1 MSSDSAPFADGN
13 YDPFEA
19 LEAADKFSTADIL
32 DIEADESEPPEEV
45 WGGLRLAPGQLME
58 VIGGS
63 GLGKSRMMVNLA
75 INQVLGRDFAGL
87 PTCKR
92 PLKWVFFGNENGYYR
107 YRTDARMMLKF
118 CNSAQREQIR
128 NHIFL
133 PTLKRPMDAHVSL
146 SDEKNRIKFKMTIRY
161 RDADVAVFDPWGAV
175 IDGDELDDGDVRKT
189 IFEIMDILTAN
200 VKKPTVGIILNHSR
214 NGIKEIADAAGFGAA
229 NYGKNSKAI
238 FTVMRNVWNLR
249 PGHFAEPTTKIE
261 LIHAKCSDFQPYPP
275 RAVDFDPRTF
285 TYDLDPAFDH
295 MAWQS
300 ELEIAKRKGSSLTP
314 TQRNDALI
322 RQDEEQ
328 RRKIKEYVASKGP
341 LPKTELVA
349 WMRKQ
354 GISINRAQILYSSM
368 LKSGD
373 LAKVTEHLTS
383 RVVVGIPSDIIKL
396 HTNAPFGTYRTS
408 PPSCPLIPPHAPLM
422 RSPLMS

>member
-1 MSSDSAPFADGN
+1 MSSDSAPFAEGN
-13 YDPFEA
+13 YDPREA

-63 GLGKSRMMVNLA
+63 GLGKSRMMLNLA

-87 PTCKR
+87 PTYKR
-92 PLKWVFFGNENGYYR
+92 PLNWVFFGNENGFYR
-107 YRTDARMMLKF
+107 YRNDAKKMLKF
-118 CNSAQREQIR
+118 CSSEQREQIR

-133 PTLKRPMDAHVSL
+133 PTMEKPLDIHVSL
-146 SDEKNRIKFKMTIRY
+146 SDENNRIKFKTTILY

-189 IFEIMDILTAN
+189 IFEIMDILAAN

-214 NGIKEIADAAGFGAA
+214 NGIKELADAAGFSAA

-249 PGHFAEPTTKIE
+249 PGHITEPITKIE

-295 MAWQS
+295 VAWQS
-300 ELEIAKRKGSSLTP
+300 ELEIAKRKGSSLSP
-314 TQRNDALI
+314 TQQGDALKQRYESV
-322 RQDEEQ
+322 RQ
-328 RRKIKEYVASKGP
+328 KIKEHVISKGH
-341 LPKTELVA
+341 LFKSELED
-349 WMRKQ
+349 WMRAQ
-354 GISINRAQILYSSM
+354 GVSKNVSQSIYSSM
-368 LKSGD
+368 IKSGE
-373 LAKVTEHLTS
+373 LAKTTENITS
-383 RVVVGIPSDIIKL
+383 KVIVGIPSEIYKIL
-396 HTNAPFGTYRTS
+396 VNASPGTYRN
-408 PPSCPLIPPHAPLM
+408 
-422 RSPLMS
+422 